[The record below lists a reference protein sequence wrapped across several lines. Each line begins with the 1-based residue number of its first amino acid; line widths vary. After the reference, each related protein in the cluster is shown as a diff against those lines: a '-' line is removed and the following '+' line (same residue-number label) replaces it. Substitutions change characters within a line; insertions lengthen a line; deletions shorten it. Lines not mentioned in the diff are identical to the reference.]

1 MALGVVNDTMKK
13 YLLILAVAFGAC
25 QRTPST
31 SVGTPWTPN
40 YALDRF
46 EGEIKNFEAQDATK
60 MPAPGGIVLTG
71 SSSFKYWKTAEQDLA
86 PLPVINRGFGGST
99 LSEVLHYADRTI
111 LKYQPKTVVIYCE
124 NDLFMPEPKT
134 AEQTR
139 DAYVALVRYIR
150 STLPNAQLYYVS
162 MKPSP
167 SRWDRRKEVQRANE
181 LIRAY
186 VRADKRHEY
195 VDVWPV
201 MLNGNRPD
209 GGIFV
214 KDSLHMNAEGYR
226 RWTQV
231 LKPILEKNIK

>member
-1 MALGVVNDTMKK
+1 MKK
-13 YLLILAVAFGAC
+13 YLLILLVAFVAC
-25 QRTPST
+25 HRPHYASL
-31 SVGTPWTPN
+31 STPWTPN

-46 EGEIKNFEAQDATK
+46 EGEIKNFEAQDAAK
-60 MPAPGGIVLTG
+60 MPAPSGIVLTG

-99 LSEVLHYADRTI
+99 LSEVLHYADRAI

-124 NDLFMPEPKT
+124 NDLFMPEPKS

-139 DAYVALVRYIR
+139 DAYVALTKHIR
-150 STLPNAQLYYVS
+150 AKLPHAQLYYVA

-167 SRWDRRKEVQRANE
+167 SRWDRREEVQRTNE
-181 LIRAY
+181 LIKAF
-186 VRADKRHEY
+186 VRSDKRHEY

-201 MLNGNRPD
+201 MLKDGRPD
-209 GGIFV
+209 GRIFV

-231 LKPILEKNIK
+231 LKPILEKDTK